1 LERDPLIVFASTYVQ
16 FWEDLEDPL
25 KVTFDGEH
33 SKIYL
38 NPQYPTIRV
47 KQDMYS
53 AMKRWLQ
60 RRQNLSFYPPIR
72 GIGGDPVGGGQ
83 YAGDLYF
90 LTNDWQVVVQHQ
102 VAITGV
108 LYNDNVA
115 ISTYSVQSGG
125 GVTASVS
132 SLAYAYN
139 TSGVTVPTAAEV
151 ATQVWNT
158 NPASLPNNTV
168 GGMVYDTNNNV
179 SNIKVT
185 TDNILALSA

>member
-1 LERDPLIVFASTYVQ
+1 MWTTLIQ

-25 KVTFDGEH
+25 RVTFDGEH
-33 SKIYL
+33 RKIYL
-38 NPQYPTIRV
+38 NPQYAIVRV

-53 AMKRWLQ
+53 ASKRWLQ
-60 RRQNLSFYPPIR
+60 RRQNLTYLPPIR
-72 GIGGDPVGGGQ
+72 SIGGDPVGGGQ

-90 LTNDWQVVVQHQ
+90 LTNDWQVVVGHQ
-102 VAITGV
+102 VAVTGV
-108 LYNDNVA
+108 LYNDNVS

-139 TSGVTVPTAAEV
+139 TTGATVPTAAEV

-179 SNIKVT
+179 SNIKIT